1 MNTNTLLEETNNLT
15 DLSNINII
23 SLKRSFNI
31 LSRKA
36 ILEETD
42 TLLEIERELILK
54 YNNHKELYG
63 FYKLSESKFSSFK
76 DMILSSF

>member
-1 MNTNTLLEETNNLT
+1 MTILTETNNLE
-15 DLSNINII
+15 DLSNINVL

-42 TLLEIERELILK
+42 TLTEEEKTLIIK

-63 FYKLSESKFSSFK
+63 FYKLSESKFSSFRE
-76 DMILSSF
+76 MILGSF